1 MHVKNTKTKRPTH
14 IQAENKTETFCK
26 YIDHKYYNNL
36 ESKWLTKGSNPRDII
51 LLFNDAYLVQMT
63 QFLTLLGV

>member
-36 ESKWLTKGSNPRDII
+36 ESKWLTKGS
-51 LLFNDAYLVQMT
+51 T
-63 QFLTLLGV
+63 